1 MVKRRGRLFALSVVS
16 GRRGGAGAAGGKGP
30 AGDSRRELFYVPVR
44 CLLGAVVGSASGG
57 EIALVGG
64 AVGPRDG
71 VVQVRVERLGL
82 AAGGV
87 AGGRAGT
94 DEVLELPARG
104 VVLFGVGVG
113 VGVVAG
119 AAGGGRGG
127 GGAGFAAVQYPPGT
141 GLWGSGGPAEQGP
154 GRDDQVNEGRDGR
167 QGRGR

>member
-30 AGDSRRELFYVPVR
+30 AGDSRRELFYVPVGG
-44 CLLGAVVGSASGG
+44 LLGAVVGSASGG
-57 EIALVGG
+57 EVALVGG

-71 VVQVRVERLGL
+71 VVQVGVECLGL

-104 VVLFGVGVG
+104 VVLFGL
-113 VGVVAG
+113 GVVAG
-119 AAGGGRGG
+119 AAGDGGEGEVQ
-127 GGAGFAAVQYPPGT
+127 AV
-141 GLWGSGGPAEQGP
+141 
-154 GRDDQVNEGRDGR
+154 
-167 QGRGR
+167 